1 MLFSNIP
8 KYRKPLEFLDRT
20 SIQSIH
26 DSSSKILEE
35 IGAIFDDEKT
45 LRLFEESSCEIDYKG
60 KIVKF
65 NQSLI
70 EECIKSIPQSF
81 SLWSRTSKEMKI
93 GAGNLYFV
101 SAVDNSYIIEEK
113 VGKRRTGKLADVRDI
128 ARLMNELEYHHICC
142 PAVIAHDVPPEMRLL
157 ESAAEVLRNTE
168 KHCIICPT
176 SGVEAELFIEMG
188 AAIAGSEDQLSRM
201 PVVSTTIAPTSPLSF
216 PKSTCDVIW
225 AFAKR
230 RIPFV
235 VVHAPIAGA
244 TSPVTMAGTM
254 ALANAESLA
263 EIVLAQLIAK
273 GTPLVYGG
281 AISNMDMR
289 HGMPA
294 YGGPEYGLFSIATAQ
309 MGRFYRIPTY
319 GAGGGTNANL
329 SDAQSGYEKMSS
341 SLLAYL
347 AGHDMMC
354 DAALNSNGLTSLD
367 SLVIQDEIMGMLSR
381 IGKGFSVDEDTLS
394 LNVIKNV
401 GPGGDYL
408 SLKHTR
414 DNFLADFYY
423 SKLSSRASFE
433 AWLSGNGKEL
443 RTVAFERAKELID
456 HHKPVPLSEKADREI
471 NKIMNEARKEFRIA

>member
-1 MLFSNIP
+1 MPFSNIP
-8 KYRKPLEFLDRT
+8 KCGKPLEFLDRT

-26 DSSSKILEE
+26 DSSSTILEE
-35 IGAIFDDEKT
+35 VGAKFDDEKT
-45 LRLFEESSCEIDYKG
+45 LRLFRENSCEIDYEK

-65 NQSLI
+65 NHTLVEQ
-70 EECIKSIPQSF
+70 CVKSIPHSF
-81 SLWSRTSKEMKI
+81 SLWSRELEEMKI
-93 GAGNLYFV
+93 GGDNLHFV
-101 SAVDNSYIIEEK
+101 SAVDNSYILEGET
-113 VGKRRTGKLADVRDI
+113 GKRRTGRLSDVRDI
-128 ARLMNELEYHHICC
+128 AKLMNELEFHHICC
-142 PAVIAHDVPPEMRLL
+142 PAVIAHDVPPAMRLVQC
-157 ESAAEVLRNTE
+157 AAEVLRNTQ

-176 SGVEAELFIEMG
+176 SGVEAEFFIRMG
-188 AAIAGSEDQLSRM
+188 AAIAGSEDQLSRK
-201 PVVSTTIAPTSPLSF
+201 PVISTTIAPTSPLSF

-263 EIVLAQLIAK
+263 EIVLTQLIAE

-294 YGGPEYGLFSIATAQ
+294 YGAAEYGLFSMATAQ
-309 MGRFYRIPTY
+309 MGRFYNIPTY
-319 GAGGGTNANL
+319 GAGGATNANL
-329 SDAQSGYEKMSS
+329 SDAQSGYEKMNS

-367 SLVIQDEIMGMLSR
+367 SIVIQDEIMGMLAR
-381 IGKGFSVDEDTLS
+381 IGKGFSVDKDTLS
-394 LNVIKNV
+394 LDMIKQV
-401 GPGGDYL
+401 GHGGDYL

-414 DNFLADFYY
+414 ENFLADFYY
-423 SKLSSRASFE
+423 SKLSSRVSYE
-433 AWLSGNGKEL
+433 AWLSGKGKEL
-443 RTVAFERAKELID
+443 RTVAIERAKELID
-456 HHKPVPLSEKADREI
+456 GHKPVLLPEKADREI
-471 NKIMNEARKEFRIA
+471 QKIIDEARKTFNMS